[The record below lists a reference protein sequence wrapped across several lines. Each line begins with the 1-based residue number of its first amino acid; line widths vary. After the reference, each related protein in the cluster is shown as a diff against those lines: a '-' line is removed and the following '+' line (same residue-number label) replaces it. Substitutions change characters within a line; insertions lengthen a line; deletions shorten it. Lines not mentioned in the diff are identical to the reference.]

1 MTVNVAFGG
10 SDRMAGGD
18 APLPSLVSSEF
29 RQSSDVG
36 FMRVV
41 EEASRASPHSQLTI
55 GNMEPF
61 LRKRG
66 QSPASLTP
74 GSGWETPR
82 NGKESLTFDWS
93 RNISK
98 VRNARRPHSRMSPKE
113 GSRGRSSSQPSA
125 SVTSRRPTARWR
137 GDGLMTPSKADAVT
151 RHEECSE
158 MVVDITSRDPSP
170 LTRMLPVKWPSVV
183 SLHGR
188 PPSGRRRNRRNS
200 LTKEKNKTKFPQI
213 NGNIVPGLQMPA
225 VPLAQDINKQ
235 GSAADLHSMGTKN
248 LWGRYNP
255 RKPAES
261 RRPVRPGTLR
271 SPVKVRSP
279 RNSMSKP
286 YDGISLLQ
294 NITTAAEAL
303 CVGTAQMTLDW
314 ESEES
319 PLQED
324 ESEDENQHNKGKQL
338 CVESQHD
345 TLPYS
350 THNTAHGK
358 YCNNDL

>member
-170 LTRMLPVKWPSVV
+170 LTRTSFPLPLYPVPSPICILSPPYLLFFSIHPLFPPYPFLSPPYPPFSFPFPTFTYPYLSPSHLFFPILYLPFLLPIPCPSFPSLPHPSFPFFTHPFSSLFIDFPSLPFLSV
-183 SLHGR
+183 SFPSLSKPFLPLPFLTFPSLPSSV
-188 PPSGRRRNRRNS
+188 PPSPLPIPTVPFACVTQLMR
-200 LTKEKNKTKFPQI
+200 KI
-213 NGNIVPGLQMPA
+213 NC
-225 VPLAQDINKQ
+225 
-235 GSAADLHSMGTKN
+235 
-248 LWGRYNP
+248 
-255 RKPAES
+255 E
-261 RRPVRPGTLR
+261 
-271 SPVKVRSP
+271 
-279 RNSMSKP
+279 
-286 YDGISLLQ
+286 
-294 NITTAAEAL
+294 
-303 CVGTAQMTLDW
+303 
-314 ESEES
+314 
-319 PLQED
+319 
-324 ESEDENQHNKGKQL
+324 
-338 CVESQHD
+338 
-345 TLPYS
+345 
-350 THNTAHGK
+350 
-358 YCNNDL
+358 